1 MPVYDMIDFHTH
13 ILPGLDDGAVS
24 IDDSLAM
31 AKALVS
37 FGYTTVCCTPHLIK
51 GYYNFNP
58 EDIQEATL
66 RLQADLD
73 SEDIPLELWPGMEY
87 MLDETLQEVAGNLL
101 PLGKTKLVLCEAPLK
116 AERDVVKT
124 GLGIILG
131 SGFVPLIAHPERTPF
146 FYDRLLMGETHPI
159 SDKLPLKSKDGQE
172 STRILS
178 VLTRFFKTK
187 DRSSNKSLDS
197 LQHSPED
204 IPKGVIYQANL
215 GSFTGY
221 YGSKVQRNA
230 YELLKQGVFTALASD
245 LHNSQSATNIL
256 VPDKFEYNPFLRE
269 LAAFDGSVQAAT
281 DGFQFDENGQTKLF

>member
-1 MPVYDMIDFHTH
+1 MIDFHTH

-31 AKALVS
+31 ARALVS

-73 SEDIPLELWPGMEY
+73 SEDIPLELWPGIEY
-87 MLDETLQEVAGNLL
+87 MLDESLQEIAGNLL

-116 AERDVVKT
+116 AERDGVKA
-124 GLGIILG
+124 GLESILAR
-131 SGFVPLIAHPERTPF
+131 GFVPLVAHPERTPF
-146 FYDRLLMGETHPI
+146 FYDRLATEETNSI
-159 SDKLPLKSKDGQE
+159 SDNVASRPRSGQE
-172 STRILS
+172 FSGKFRS

-187 DRSSNKSLDS
+187 NRSSNNTVDS
-197 LQHSPED
+197 PGLSRED
-204 IPKGVIYQANL
+204 IPQGVIYQANL

-269 LAAFDGSVQAAT
+269 LAEFDGSAQPNAN
-281 DGFQFDENGQTKLF
+281 GFQFDENGQIKLF